1 MSPKKQIPRVWDKKD
16 RKGPVDIAKYVQL
29 KKRISLNVNEI
40 GIRPKAPLLG
50 GVARGPI
57 HVRPVA
63 LAQKPIQIGGPAR
76 EGGAGTAGGGA
87 PGGAPVCPVNVTKL
101 SGATILTNPNVVLMW
116 WSTYF
121 WDRHKT
127 ERDTYKAALNAVAN
141 DAVFWGRLSEYGI
154 TGGSYGGQIDL
165 TRFGGPSATL
175 TEQAIQDAL
184 SFRFDNLSSGA
195 DSNAIYVVMLP
206 NGLTSDYDTS
216 NGFIGHHQTYK
227 YRGQNI
233 WYSVVEYSTD
243 TRQTLSVITH
253 EVYEA
258 ATDPDVSSGYFD
270 HAQGGETEV
279 GDLCNGQTM
288 IMDGY
293 TVQQVWSQN
302 SCNCK

>member
-1 MSPKKQIPRVWDKKD
+1 MCAKKQIRTVWAKKD
-16 RKGPVDIAKYVQL
+16 RKGPVDIAKYVL
-29 KKRISLNVNEI
+29 PKKRILFEVNAI

-50 GVARGPI
+50 GVAPGPI
-57 HVRPVA
+57 HVSPVI
-63 LAQKPIQIGGPAR
+63 LAQKPVRIAGPTR
-76 EGGAGTAGGGA
+76 EGGAGDAGGGA
-87 PGGAPVCPVNVTKL
+87 PGGAPTCPVNVTKL
-101 SGATILTNPNVVLMW
+101 SGATILSNPKVVLTW

-121 WDRHKT
+121 WDQHQT

-141 DAVFWGRLSEYGI
+141 DAAFWARLSEYGI

-165 TRFGGPSATL
+165 TRFGGPSTTL
-175 TEQAIQDAL
+175 TEKSIQDAL

-195 DSNAIYVVMLP
+195 DSSAIYVVMLP

-216 NGFIGHHQTYK
+216 NGFIGHHQTYNYK
-227 YRGQNI
+227 GQNI

-258 ATDPDVSSGYFD
+258 ATDPDVSTGYFD

-288 IMDGY
+288 MMDGY

-302 SCNCK
+302 SCGCK